1 MSGDHNVRMTRV
13 SLLLVLALAALA
25 GGCSKTSARETC
37 NNAKGAKTPGEI
49 VSRIGQADRVQ
60 KLGDP
65 LEAWRYNGEDGQCI
79 VVFNGAKVQSVD
91 YIAAN

>member
-1 MSGDHNVRMTRV
+1 M
-13 SLLLVLALAALA
+13 LPLCLAVLG
-25 GGCSKTSARETC
+25 GGCSKASARETC
-37 NNAKGAKTPGEI
+37 NKAKGAKTPGEI

-60 KLGDP
+60 NLGDP
-65 LEAWRYNGEDGQCI
+65 LEAWRYNGDDGQCI